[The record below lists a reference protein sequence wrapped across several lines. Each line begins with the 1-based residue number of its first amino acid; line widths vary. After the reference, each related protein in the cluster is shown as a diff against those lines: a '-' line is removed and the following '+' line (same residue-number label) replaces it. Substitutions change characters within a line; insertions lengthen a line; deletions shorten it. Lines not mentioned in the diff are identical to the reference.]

1 VAKPPANAA
10 MSRMR
15 AGEPALGLIVRLARS
30 GEIAHMARASGHDF
44 LS

>member
-1 VAKPPANAA
+1 VAKPPASAA
-10 MSRMR
+10 LARMR
-15 AGEPALGLIVRLARS
+15 AGEASLGLIVRLARS